1 MPRKQATNAPKRT
14 RLSPN
19 ARRDQILDVAKKLVV
34 GHGLQLFS
42 IKKLAVEAEVS
53 EPLLFHYFSSRTALL
68 QQLLSREFT
77 RLVTGLNASLKGAD
91 TLDAV
96 LRVYVSMNYDQC
108 VEESVIN
115 LLLSEPDIAEAVQ
128 DEVAENREIREK
140 MLVATIADELKVSK
154 KKAAMLALMASSASL
169 SAARF
174 SHNYGIDRHESVEA
188 TINFVKAGFQ
198 AHRAQ

>member
-1 MPRKQATNAPKRT
+1 MTKERPVNAPKRT
-14 RLSPN
+14 RLSPD
-19 ARRDQILDVAKKLVV
+19 ARRDQILDVAKRLVV
-34 GHGLQLFS
+34 AHGLQLFS

-77 RLVTGLNASLKGAD
+77 RLITGLNVSLDGAD
-91 TLDAV
+91 TLDSV

-115 LLLSEPDIAEAVQ
+115 LLLSEPDIAEAVE
-128 DEVAENREIREK
+128 DEVSENRELREK
-140 MLVATIADELKVSK
+140 MLISTIAGNLNVSK
-154 KKAAMLALMASSASL
+154 EKAAMLALMASSASL

-174 SHNYGIDRHESVEA
+174 AHKYGIDRDDSVEA
-188 TINFVKAGFQ
+188 TINFVKAGFE
-198 AHRAQ
+198 AHRTC

>member
-1 MPRKQATNAPKRT
+1 MTKERPVHAPKRT
-14 RLSPN
+14 RLSPD
-19 ARRDQILDVAKKLVV
+19 ARRDQILDVAKSLVV
-34 GHGLQLFS
+34 AHGLQLFS

-77 RLVTGLNASLKGAD
+77 RLITGLNVSLDGAD
-91 TLDAV
+91 TLDSV

-115 LLLSEPDIAEAVQ
+115 LLLSEPDIAEAVE
-128 DEVAENREIREK
+128 DELSENRELREK
-140 MLVATIADELKVSK
+140 MLISTIAGNLNVSK

-174 SHNYGIDRHESVEA
+174 AHKYGIDRDDSVEA
-188 TINFVKAGFQ
+188 TITFVKAGFE
-198 AHRAQ
+198 AHRTC

>member
-1 MPRKQATNAPKRT
+1 MLRKQATNAPKRT

-77 RLVTGLNASLKGAD
+77 RLVTGLNASLEGAD

-174 SHNYGIDRHESVEA
+174 SHKYGIDRHESVEA

>member
-1 MPRKQATNAPKRT
+1 M
-14 RLSPN
+14 SPD
-19 ARRDQILDVAKKLVV
+19 ARRDQILDVAKSLVV
-34 GHGLQLFS
+34 AHGLQLFS

-77 RLVTGLNASLKGAD
+77 RLITGLNVSLDGAD
-91 TLDAV
+91 TLDSV

-115 LLLSEPDIAEAVQ
+115 LLLSEPDIAEAVE
-128 DEVAENREIREK
+128 DEVSENRELREK
-140 MLVATIADELKVSK
+140 MLISTIAGNLNVSK

-174 SHNYGIDRHESVEA
+174 AHKYGIDRDDSVEA
-188 TINFVKAGFQ
+188 TINFVKAGFE
-198 AHRAQ
+198 AHRTC

>member
-1 MPRKQATNAPKRT
+1 MSQKNTTNASKRT
-14 RLSPN
+14 RLSPD
-19 ARRDQILDVAKKLVV
+19 ARRDQILDVAKNLVV
-34 GHGLQLFS
+34 AHGLQLFS

-77 RLVTGLNASLKGAD
+77 RLITGLNASLSGAD
-91 TLDAV
+91 TLDDV

-115 LLLSEPDIAEAVQ
+115 LLLSEPDIAEAVE
-128 DEVAENREIREK
+128 DEVHENREIREK
-140 MLVATIADELKVSK
+140 MLVATIADNLKISK
-154 KKAAMLALMASSASL
+154 RKAAMLALMASSASL

-174 SHNYGIDRHESVEA
+174 AHKYSIDRHESVEA
-188 TINFVKAGFQ
+188 TINFVKAGFEV
-198 AHRAQ
+198 HRVS

>member
-68 QQLLSREFT
+68 QQLLSREFK
-77 RLVTGLNASLKGAD
+77 RLVTGLNASLEGAD
-91 TLDAV
+91 TLDTV

>member
-1 MPRKQATNAPKRT
+1 MAKERPVNAHKRT
-14 RLSPN
+14 RLSPD
-19 ARRDQILDVAKKLVV
+19 ARRDQILDVAKSLVV
-34 GHGLQLFS
+34 AHGLQLFS

-53 EPLLFHYFSSRTALL
+53 EPILFHYFSSRTALL

-77 RLVTGLNASLKGAD
+77 RLITGLNVSLDGAD

-115 LLLSEPDIAEAVQ
+115 LLLSEPDIAEAVE
-128 DEVAENREIREK
+128 DEVSENRELREK
-140 MLVATIADELKVSK
+140 MLITTIAGNLNVSK

-174 SHNYGIDRHESVEA
+174 AHKYGIDRDDLVEA
-188 TINFVKAGFQ
+188 TINFVKAGFE
-198 AHRAQ
+198 AHRTC

>member
-1 MPRKQATNAPKRT
+1 MAKERPVNAPKRT
-14 RLSPN
+14 RLSPD
-19 ARRDQILDVAKKLVV
+19 ARRDQILDVAKRLVV
-34 GHGLQLFS
+34 AHGLQLFS

-53 EPLLFHYFSSRTALL
+53 EHLLFHYFSSRTALL

-77 RLVTGLNASLKGAD
+77 RLITGLNVSLDGAD
-91 TLDAV
+91 TLDSV

-115 LLLSEPDIAEAVQ
+115 LLLSEPDIAEAVE
-128 DEVAENREIREK
+128 DEVSENRELREK
-140 MLVATIADELKVSK
+140 MLISTIAGNLNVSK

-174 SHNYGIDRHESVEA
+174 AHKYGIDRDDSVEA
-188 TINFVKAGFQ
+188 TINFVKAGFE
-198 AHRAQ
+198 AHRTC

>member
-1 MPRKQATNAPKRT
+1 MTKERPVNAPKRT
-14 RLSPN
+14 RLSPD
-19 ARRDQILDVAKKLVV
+19 ARRDQILDVAKSLVV
-34 GHGLQLFS
+34 AHGLQLFS

-77 RLVTGLNASLKGAD
+77 RLITGLNVSLDGAD
-91 TLDAV
+91 TLDSV

-115 LLLSEPDIAEAVQ
+115 LLLSEPDIAEAVE
-128 DEVAENREIREK
+128 DEVSENRELREK
-140 MLVATIADELKVSK
+140 MLISTIAGNLNISK

-174 SHNYGIDRHESVEA
+174 AHKYGIDRDDSVEA
-188 TINFVKAGFQ
+188 TITFVKAGFE
-198 AHRAQ
+198 AHRTC

>member
-1 MPRKQATNAPKRT
+1 MAKERPVNAPKRT
-14 RLSPN
+14 RLNPD
-19 ARRDQILDVAKKLVV
+19 ARRDQILDVAKSLVV
-34 GHGLQLFS
+34 AHGLQLFS

-77 RLVTGLNASLKGAD
+77 RLITGLNVSLDGAD

-115 LLLSEPDIAEAVQ
+115 LLLSEPDIAEAVE
-128 DEVAENREIREK
+128 DEVSENRELREK
-140 MLVATIADELKVSK
+140 MLISTIAGNLNVSK

-174 SHNYGIDRHESVEA
+174 AHKYGIDRDDSVEA
-188 TINFVKAGFQ
+188 TINFVKAGFE
-198 AHRAQ
+198 AHRTC

>member
-1 MPRKQATNAPKRT
+1 MTKERPVNTPKRT
-14 RLSPN
+14 RLSPD
-19 ARRDQILDVAKKLVV
+19 ARRDQILDVAKSLVV
-34 GHGLQLFS
+34 AHGLQLFS

-77 RLVTGLNASLKGAD
+77 RLITGLNVSLDGAD
-91 TLDAV
+91 TLDSV

-115 LLLSEPDIAEAVQ
+115 LLLSEPDIAEAVE
-128 DEVAENREIREK
+128 DEVSENRELREK
-140 MLVATIADELKVSK
+140 MLISTIAGNLNVSK

-174 SHNYGIDRHESVEA
+174 AHKYGIDRDDSVEA
-188 TINFVKAGFQ
+188 TINFVKAGFE
-198 AHRAQ
+198 AHRTC

>member
-1 MPRKQATNAPKRT
+1 MTKERPVNALKRT
-14 RLSPN
+14 RLSPD
-19 ARRDQILDVAKKLVV
+19 ARRDQILDVAKSLVDA
-34 GHGLQLFS
+34 HGLQLFS

-77 RLVTGLNASLKGAD
+77 RLITGLNVSLDGAD
-91 TLDAV
+91 TLDSV

-115 LLLSEPDIAEAVQ
+115 LLLSEPDIAEAVE
-128 DEVAENREIREK
+128 DEVSENRELREK
-140 MLVATIADELKVSK
+140 MLISTIAGNLNVSK

-174 SHNYGIDRHESVEA
+174 AHKYGIDRDDSVEA
-188 TINFVKAGFQ
+188 TINFVKAGFE
-198 AHRAQ
+198 AHRTC

>member
-1 MPRKQATNAPKRT
+1 MAKERPVKAPKRT
-14 RLSPN
+14 RLSPD
-19 ARRDQILDVAKKLVV
+19 ARRDQILDVAKSLVV
-34 GHGLQLFS
+34 AHGLQLFS

-77 RLVTGLNASLKGAD
+77 RLITGLNVSLDGAD

-115 LLLSEPDIAEAVQ
+115 LLLSEPDIAEAVE
-128 DEVAENREIREK
+128 DEVSENRELREK
-140 MLVATIADELKVSK
+140 MLISTIAGNLNVSK

-174 SHNYGIDRHESVEA
+174 AHKYGIDRDDSVEA
-188 TINFVKAGFQ
+188 TINFVKAGFE
-198 AHRAQ
+198 AHRTC

>member
-1 MPRKQATNAPKRT
+1 MTKERPVTAPKRT
-14 RLSPN
+14 RLSPD
-19 ARRDQILDVAKKLVV
+19 ARRDQILDVAKSLVV
-34 GHGLQLFS
+34 AHGLQLFS

-53 EPLLFHYFSSRTALL
+53 EPLLFHYFSSRTTLL

-77 RLVTGLNASLKGAD
+77 RLITGLNVSLDGAD
-91 TLDAV
+91 TLDSV

-115 LLLSEPDIAEAVQ
+115 LLLSEPDIAEAVE
-128 DEVAENREIREK
+128 DEVSENRELREK
-140 MLVATIADELKVSK
+140 MLISTIAGNLNVSK

-174 SHNYGIDRHESVEA
+174 AHKYGIDRDDSVEA
-188 TINFVKAGFQ
+188 TINFVKAGFE
-198 AHRAQ
+198 AHRTC

>member
-1 MPRKQATNAPKRT
+1 MAKERPVNAPKRT
-14 RLSPN
+14 RLSPH
-19 ARRDQILDVAKKLVV
+19 ARRDQILDVAKSLVV
-34 GHGLQLFS
+34 AHGLQLFS
-42 IKKLAVEAEVS
+42 IKKLAVEAKVS

-77 RLVTGLNASLKGAD
+77 RLITGLNVSLDGAD

-115 LLLSEPDIAEAVQ
+115 LLLSEPDIAEAVE
-128 DEVAENREIREK
+128 DEVSENRELREK
-140 MLVATIADELKVSK
+140 MLITTIAGNLNVSK

-174 SHNYGIDRHESVEA
+174 AHKYGIDRDDSVES
-188 TINFVKAGFQ
+188 TINFVKAGFES
-198 AHRAQ
+198 HRTC